1 MRLLPNTLKLEIKIQ
16 DRYREWFSSLGQE
29 DALQSSCVILGDSDV
44 DYSIAPN
51 ISKTRILSA
60 PFNVEGIK
68 HKLIYN
74 GVGKNLSGLI
84 KCFAR
89 RVNSTGDIESIYDY
103 PTTNN
108 FILGLTPPTLEN
120 GNNFEQITFTNAK
133 MGYIL
138 FFSTVLDYYVTDT
151 GVKKRLVEEYTFS
164 IDWNGATVTPANWDF
179 VVDNINGSMLISKNE
194 LANSVGSLY
203 NCTITAKGKNSN
215 KIKKIKFNL

>member
-1 MRLLPNTLKLEIKIQ
+1 MKLSPNTLKLEIKVQ
-16 DRYREWFSSLGQE
+16 DKYREWFSGLGQE
-29 DALQSSCVILGDSDV
+29 TALKASCVILGDSDV

-60 PFNVEGIK
+60 PFNVEGVK

-84 KCFAR
+84 KCFVR
-89 RVNSTGDIESIYDY
+89 RVNSTGDIESLYDY
-103 PTTNN
+103 PLTNTFTAGTTA
-108 FILGLTPPTLEN
+108 PTLEN
-120 GNNFEQITFTNAK
+120 GNNFEFVTFTNSK

-138 FFSTVLDYYVTDT
+138 FFSTVLDYYLTDT
-151 GVKKRLVEEYTFS
+151 GIKKRLGEEYTFD
-164 IDWNGATVTPANWDF
+164 IDWNGLPMPTNWDF
-179 VVDNINGSMLISKNE
+179 VVDNVNGSMFISKNE
-194 LANSVGSLY
+194 LANSVGSIY